1 MSLLTEY
8 PGNCISLGR
17 GAVMMELVLLSH
29 SRWQCWTLC
38 QGSWW
43 SCCALALP
51 LNSSAG
57 TSAPQMVPREAASW
71 CAAPNSATATSC
83 QEEG

>member
-8 PGNCISLGR
+8 PGNCISLER
-17 GAVMMELVLLSH
+17 DAVMMELVLLSY

-51 LNSSAG
+51 FNSSAG
-57 TSAPQMVPREAASW
+57 TSAPQMVPREAA
-71 CAAPNSATATSC
+71 PNSATATSC